1 MAHTSGKGRS
11 RSGPPRED
19 PWGAWMAAAQDGDG
33 LAYERLL
40 REIVPML
47 RAFVTSRLRDPVA
60 AEDVVQNVLLSMH
73 RARHTYRPE
82 RPFAPWL
89 RAIARN
95 AITDLRREQAR
106 RRERETDAEVEHL
119 EGAMP
124 RVEAALSE
132 RLVRALD
139 QLPGSQREAVALLHL
154 EGLSVAEAAER
165 AGVSPS
171 ALKVRAH
178 RGYKALRQIL
188 GREEP

>member
-1 MAHTSGKGRS
+1 MGPRTDKGRRGKGPS
-11 RSGPPRED
+11 RED
-19 PWGAWMAAAQDGDG
+19 PWGAWMAAAQEGDG

-47 RAFVTSRLRDPVA
+47 RAFVTARLRDPIA
-60 AEDVVQNVLLSMH
+60 AEDVVQNVLLSVH

-82 RPFAPWL
+82 RPFGPWL

-106 RRERETDAEVEHL
+106 RREREGDFDLDRL
-119 EGAMP
+119 EGPAP
-124 RVEAALSE
+124 RPESVLSGE
-132 RLVRALD
+132 LVRALD
-139 QLPGSQREAVALLHL
+139 QLPGSQREAVTLLHL

-178 RGYKALRQIL
+178 RGYKALRKIL
-188 GREEP
+188 GRGER